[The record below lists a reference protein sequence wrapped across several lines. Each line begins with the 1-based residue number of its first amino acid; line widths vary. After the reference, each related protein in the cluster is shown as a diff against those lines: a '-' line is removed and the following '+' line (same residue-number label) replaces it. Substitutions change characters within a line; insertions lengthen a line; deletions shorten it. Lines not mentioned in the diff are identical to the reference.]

1 MSELST
7 IGRITEALNTA
18 KAKEFGV
25 VFRPNDVI
33 ELLDYI
39 RNLEEDCGLL
49 DHDAQAL
56 LSRAEKAEAK
66 VKEWQTVA
74 EMLADELNECNSERR
89 PISWEDASESSPA
102 WIAYTNLRDRDD
114 DE

>member
-1 MSELST
+1 MSEL
-7 IGRITEALNTA
+7 EQKLHV
-18 KAKEFGV
+18 EFMNLQAGG
-25 VFRPNDVI
+25 FVI
-33 ELLDYI
+33 DYHDYI
-39 RNLEEDCGLL
+39 EWLV
-49 DHDAQAL
+49 AKITAL